1 MLRERLMKIY
11 SLLYDRFGP
20 QGWWPGEGTLEIII
34 GAILTQNTSWKNVE
48 RAIANIRAAGLMDA
62 EKLHRLDREKLA
74 GLIRPAGYFNVKAKR
89 LASFLAWL
97 NENCRANPDSLRDRS
112 PHTLREELLAIN
124 GIGPETADSI
134 LLYALEKPVFVVD
147 TYTCR
152 VMGRHGLIE
161 PGCTYHDVQQLFTG
175 TLQQDTKL
183 FNEYHALLVC
193 VGKDFCK
200 PKPKCENCPLK
211 SDPHEIEQY

>member
-11 SLLYDRFGP
+11 SMLYDRFGP

-74 GLIRPAGYFNVKAKR
+74 ALIRPAGYFNVKAKR
-89 LASFLAWL
+89 LANFLTWL
-97 NENCRANPDSLRDRS
+97 HETCSANPDSLKDRS
-112 PHTLREELLAIN
+112 QHTLRGQLLEIN

-152 VMGRHGLIE
+152 VMARHGLIE
-161 PGCTYHDVQQLFTG
+161 PGCTYDNLQQLFTG

-200 PKPKCENCPLK
+200 PKPKCQNCPLN
-211 SDPHEIEQY
+211 SDPHEIEPF